1 MSIYATLWELKFP
14 LYGQS
19 HTDCEWETVV
29 AQGVPDH
36 VGEEGDADYLSF
48 LPRREESI
56 ENGLRAVV
64 FIRKLDR
71 KGTERSTQEYANPL
85 FMMSGKEY
93 SSVSFASLH
102 DRLTEALLGNRRRVV
117 AEIRE
122 AAGAIRV
129 VYEDGNSQIVRRG
142 AGEA

>member
-29 AQGVPDH
+29 AQGVPEH
-36 VGEEGDADYLSF
+36 VGDPDYLAF
-48 LPRREESI
+48 LPQGENSI

-64 FIRKLDR
+64 FIRKLQE
-71 KGTERSTQEYANPL
+71 KGTNRSAQEYPNPL
-85 FMMSGKEY
+85 LMISGKEY
-93 SSVSFASLH
+93 SSASFANLH
-102 DRLTEALLGNRRRVV
+102 ERLTEALLGNRPKVV

-122 AAGAIRV
+122 PTGAVRV
-129 VYEDGNSQIVRRG
+129 VYEDGNSQVVRSG
-142 AGEA
+142 NSET